1 MTAGIPEWIVIGAV
15 YAAIL
20 VAGIVM
26 VGSMMSKKDRNG
38 DPPA

>member
-1 MTAGIPEWIVIGAV
+1 MQAGIPEWLVMGAV

-26 VGSMMSKKDRNG
+26 VGSMMSKKDRG
-38 DPPA
+38 DDPPK